1 MLMKSLPDPTL
12 SIKNANFLLYL
23 YTKSDLFNHLFH
35 LLKAELYGGL
45 VLNVCIV
52 IQ

>member
-1 MLMKSLPDPTL
+1 MLIKFLPDPTL
-12 SIKNANFLLYL
+12 SIRNANFLLYL
-23 YTKSDLFNHLFH
+23 YTKSDLFDHLFH

-45 VLNVCIV
+45 ILNVCIV